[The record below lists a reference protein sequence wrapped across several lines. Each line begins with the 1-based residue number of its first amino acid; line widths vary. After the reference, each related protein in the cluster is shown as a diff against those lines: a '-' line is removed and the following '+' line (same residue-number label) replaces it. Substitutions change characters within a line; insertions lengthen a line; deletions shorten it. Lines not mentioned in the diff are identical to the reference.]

1 MFLFQIQFGQNWA
14 FILFLVCDDLIGA
27 NLFLKQCIKVLPQF
41 TNVSVKQYLPT
52 YLPTNLPTY
61 HLHFIV
67 TYEVPK
73 PTFTT
78 NGVQNDPSILSN
90 LFVTFAS

>member
-61 HLHFIV
+61 QPTYTLLLPMKCLNPHLLLMGFKM
-67 TYEVPK
+67 TLLYFQ
-73 PTFTT
+73 TC
-78 NGVQNDPSILSN
+78 L
-90 LFVTFAS
+90 